1 MPASY
6 PSSAKSFTT
15 KNSGDSIQAAHVN
28 DLQDE
33 VTAIETDLIGG
44 LPIARGGTGLT
55 AVGASGTVFTS
66 DGSAGAWVAQTITGA
81 DNESNVIAASIFG

>member
-6 PSSAKSFTT
+6 PTSPKSFTT
-15 KNSGDSIQAAHVN
+15 KNAGDSIQAAHIN

-33 VTAIETDLIGG
+33 VTAVESDLIGG
-44 LPIARGGTGLT
+44 LPSARGGTGLT
-55 AVGASGTVFTS
+55 SPGAVGNVLTS
-66 DGSAGAWVAQTITGA
+66 DGSAWTSAPAGGA